1 MHLNWEPASWRAWG
15 SRPLRVAGYSER
27 WRLEPLCTGGKRPG
41 MLASAWMW
49 AAGVKPGHPGPH
61 GPAGTSQTPASQ
73 TSAQPKGGDTD
84 YLSEVPGVSRKE
96 ASGRRGPGTTRSEAS
111 APGPRRGV
119 ETGGPRAT
127 GMAVQAPVDAR
138 SVSGS
143 PGRSRGLL
151 PGGSMQGP
159 SRGAK
164 AGPSGASKCPAHL
177 ERCCGPSPGA
187 ALARGPSLGRSSP
200 EAALPGAVLSPR

>member
-1 MHLNWEPASWRAWG
+1 MGNLQGGRGAWGGRQKSAGVRGCGTSQPGDGASRAKMHLNWEPASWRAWG

-143 PGRSRGLL
+143 PWSSR
-151 PGGSMQGP
+151 P
-159 SRGAK
+159 
-164 AGPSGASKCPAHL
+164 
-177 ERCCGPSPGA
+177 
-187 ALARGPSLGRSSP
+187 LARQFP
-200 EAALPGAVLSPR
+200 